1 MDWKAFFDELTI
13 WLNQANQKFNE
24 PDFWDW
30 AVKSL
35 GEPAIYESKEEALEI
50 ANDLG
55 LMAFEIFPMLVTEEE
70 DNDNERA

>member
-1 MDWKAFFDELTI
+1 MDKGYLVGTSKGKYLNWNDELVSI
-13 WLNQANQKFNE
+13 
-24 PDFWDW
+24 
-30 AVKSL
+30 L

-55 LMAFEIFPMLVTEEE
+55 LMAFEIFPMLITEE

>member
-1 MDWKAFFDELTI
+1 MDKGYLVGTSKGKYLNWNDELVSI
-13 WLNQANQKFNE
+13 
-24 PDFWDW
+24 
-30 AVKSL
+30 L

-55 LMAFEIFPMLVTEEE
+55 LMAFEIFPMLVTEE

>member
-1 MDWKAFFDELTI
+1 MDKGYLVGTAKGKYLNWNDELVSV
-13 WLNQANQKFNE
+13 LE
-24 PDFWDW
+24 
-30 AVKSL
+30 
-35 GEPAIYESKEEALEI
+35 EPAIYESKEEALEI

>member
-1 MDWKAFFDELTI
+1 MDKGYLVGTAKGMYLNWNDEL
-13 WLNQANQKFNE
+13 
-24 PDFWDW
+24 
-30 AVKSL
+30 VSVL